1 MADDVR
7 IRTGKETIALEW
19 DEAQELARRLR
30 PFSAEAA
37 KAIEVGNGNVKFTH
51 GQKQHVYD
59 VVNHLLNTVGVDDLG
74 PRLSAL
80 RNAVADDLSRPA
92 NS

>member
-1 MADDVR
+1 MADHVR
-7 IRTGKETIALEW
+7 IRTEKETIALEW
-19 DEAQELARRLR
+19 DEAHELARRLR

-37 KAIEVGNGNVKFTH
+37 KAIEVGDGNVKFTR

-59 VVNHLLNTVGVDDLG
+59 VVNHLMNDVGVDELG

-80 RNAVADDLSRPA
+80 RDAVADDLSRPA

>member
-1 MADDVR
+1 MADQVR
-7 IRTGKETIALEW
+7 IRTEKETISLEW
-19 DEAQELARRLR
+19 DEAHELARRLR

-37 KAIEVGNGNVKFTH
+37 KAIEVADGNVKFTR

-59 VVNHLLNTVGVDDLG
+59 VVNHLMNDVGVDELG

-80 RNAVADDLSRPA
+80 RDAVADDLSRPA

>member
-1 MADDVR
+1 MADHVR
-7 IRTGKETIALEW
+7 IRTEKETIALEW
-19 DEAQELARRLR
+19 DEAQELARRVR

-37 KAIEVGNGNVKFTH
+37 TAIEVGNGNVEFTR

-59 VVNHLLNTVGVDDLG
+59 VVNHLMNDVGEDELG

-92 NS
+92 NN

>member
-1 MADDVR
+1 MADQVR
-7 IRTGKETIALEW
+7 IRTEKKTITLDW
-19 DEAQELARRLR
+19 DEAQELARRVR

-37 KAIEVGNGNVKFTH
+37 TSIEVGNGNVTFTR

-59 VVNHLLNTVGVDDLG
+59 VVNHLMNDVGASELG
-74 PRLSAL
+74 SRLFAL
-80 RNAVADDLSRPA
+80 RDAVADDLSRPA

>member
-1 MADDVR
+1 MADRLR
-7 IRTGKETIALEW
+7 IRTKKKTIALEW
-19 DEAQELARRLR
+19 DEAHELARRLR

-37 KAIEVGNGNVKFTH
+37 KAIEVGNGNVRFTR

-59 VVNHLLNTVGVDDLG
+59 VVNHLMSDVGVDELG

-80 RNAVADDLSRPA
+80 RDAVADDLSRPA
-92 NS
+92 KS